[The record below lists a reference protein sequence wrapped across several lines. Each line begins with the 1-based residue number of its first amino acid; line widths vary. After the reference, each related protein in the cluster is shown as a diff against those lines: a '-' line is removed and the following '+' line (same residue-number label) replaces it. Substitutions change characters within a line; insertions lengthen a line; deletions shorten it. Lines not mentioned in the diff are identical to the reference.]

1 MHAKT
6 TVVLLTGLLCAC
18 VQPQP
23 PAAVQPAAA
32 PPPAAA
38 QPAPPA
44 AAPPVAAARWVRI
57 RAVPC
62 SRLLELSAED
72 RAAASMFYHGYQA
85 SRSGEREINVGGL
98 GDLEALALK
107 YCTAY
112 PDRPVV
118 EAFKEVHALNR

>member
-1 MHAKT
+1 MHGKIA
-6 TVVLLTGLLCAC
+6 VVLLTGLLCAC
-18 VQPQP
+18 VP
-23 PAAVQPAAA
+23 PPPPGPAQPAPA

-44 AAPPVAAARWVRI
+44 AEAAARWVRI

-62 SRLLELSAED
+62 SRLLELSDED
-72 RAAASMFYHGYQA
+72 RAAASMFYHGYEA
-85 SRSGEREINVGGL
+85 SRRGTREINVNGL
-98 GDLEALALK
+98 GHVGALVLS

-118 EAFKEVHALNR
+118 DAYREVYALNR

>member
-1 MHAKT
+1 MHGKIA
-6 TVVLLTGLLCAC
+6 VVLLTGLLCAC
-18 VQPQP
+18 VP
-23 PAAVQPAAA
+23 PPPPGPVQSAA

-38 QPAPPA
+38 PPA
-44 AAPPVAAARWVRI
+44 APAVAAARWVRI

-62 SRLLELSAED
+62 SRLMELSAED

-85 SRSGEREINVGGL
+85 SRSGAREVNVPGL
-98 GDLEALALK
+98 GNLEALVLS

-118 EAFKEVHALNR
+118 EAFREVYAINR